1 MLKIEKRKLDDY
13 DLINSKAIGDYCRQI
28 EHKFNT
34 KELAALVYRNRTMNI
49 DEKIIK
55 YQDLIDNYPDMEV
68 IERINSKHYDS
79 VKVMIQNE
87 INRLK
92 NTYEDFL
99 KEDENSV
106 YIWNEYVRT
115 EMFYSRDEVVN
126 NLKKTLN
133 DVLKEIENYVNKYND
148 LKSLVITKKIF
159 GEKVRVIYAY
169 YNIINKIPKLIKIYD
184 EDDEYLVHKYSD
196 IDYIFVYMPTPFK
209 KGDILKVENPSSIN
223 YGDNGEIF
231 VLENLIT
238 WHKDIK
244 EYLTKGKF
252 NSSDMVGSGYYLY
265 NEKWDYDCFEY
276 YDDEL
281 VKNNRI
287 LKTISS
293 YLKGEIDFEFL
304 IYDYDKFR
312 IESISKTIPDFYTKN
327 DKQAGGIDIN
337 IYN

>member
-1 MLKIEKRKLDDY
+1 
-13 DLINSKAIGDYCRQI
+13 
-28 EHKFNT
+28 
-34 KELAALVYRNRTMNI
+34 
-49 DEKIIK
+49 
-55 YQDLIDNYPDMEV
+55 
-68 IERINSKHYDS
+68 
-79 VKVMIQNE
+79 
-87 INRLK
+87 
-92 NTYEDFL
+92 
-99 KEDENSV
+99 
-106 YIWNEYVRT
+106 
-115 EMFYSRDEVVN
+115 MFYSGDEVVN

-148 LKSLVITKKIF
+148 LKSLIITKKIF
-159 GEKVRVIYAY
+159 GEKVRVICAY

-209 KGDILKVENPSSIN
+209 RGDILKVENPSSIN

-265 NEKWDYDCFEY
+265 NDGPEFVFDKKWDYDCFEY

-304 IYDYDKFR
+304 IYDYDKFK
-312 IESISKTIPDFYTKN
+312 IESTSKTMPDIYTK
-327 DKQAGGIDIN
+327 KIKKGFIDMN